1 MMRRH
6 RRDRRR
12 DTHDGSGK
20 DIAPSR
26 RTAKTPDGYSLTRA
40 IAVHKRPALVQEATS
55 SSSAVRQDAQ
65 ATDQGDAGDCHE
77 LVEQFQH
84 RAWVRLELLALRPV
98 GGQTRQSIMSPSA
111 LLPPPAPRAP
121 AANSSAI
128 SDRCPAR
135 MNASQAGG
143 LRDCIDRDLVW
154 PARVSLLRDA
164 ASRRH
169 FVCGRQQSAIGQTVA
184 NDYNVPAEPL
194 TSIRR
199 SQHSKPSARSAS
211 AVSADDRRP
220 ANCLANIW
228 TAGVA

>member
-1 MMRRH
+1 
-6 RRDRRR
+6 
-12 DTHDGSGK
+12 
-20 DIAPSR
+20 
-26 RTAKTPDGYSLTRA
+26 
-40 IAVHKRPALVQEATS
+40 VHKRTALVQEATS

-98 GGQTRQSIMSPSA
+98 WGVKRGNLSC

-121 AANSSAI
+121 AANSSVI

-194 TSIRR
+194 TPIRR

>member
-1 MMRRH
+1 MRRH
-6 RRDRRR
+6 RRDRLR
-12 DTHDGSGK
+12 DTHDGSGN

-98 GGQTRQSIMSPSA
+98 GGSRGNRSC

-121 AANSSAI
+121 AANSSVI

-143 LRDCIDRDLVW
+143 LRDSIDRDLVW

-169 FVCGRQQSAIGQTVA
+169 FVRPPTKRDRA
-184 NDYNVPAEPL
+184 N
-194 TSIRR
+194 RR
-199 SQHSKPSARSAS
+199 E
-211 AVSADDRRP
+211 
-220 ANCLANIW
+220 
-228 TAGVA
+228 